1 MASHKMKAVQVRKA
15 QGPLELV
22 EIDVPEA
29 GPGQVRIAVE
39 ACGICHSDAIT
50 KEGYMPVQY
59 PRVPGHEVVGRIDAV
74 GAGVTAWKVGQ
85 HVGVGWHG
93 GHCGQCPSCR
103 AGDFV
108 TCQFQQVC
116 GISYDGGYAEFMMAP
131 QEALARVPE
140 GMRSEDVAPLLC
152 AGVTTF
158 NSLRNM
164 GARGGDVV
172 AVQGI
177 GGLGH
182 LGIQY
187 ANKLGFHTVAISRGE
202 DKRQLAQEL
211 GAHDYIDTDKQ
222 SAAEELQKLGGA
234 RVIMVTASSAS
245 LAAGLVGGL
254 GRNGTLL
261 LLGAG
266 SEPVPV
272 NSIALIMKR
281 LRVMGWPSGVP
292 QDSQETM
299 EFSKLASVKSRN
311 EIFTIERAAE
321 AYEYMLANKARFRAV
336 LKMR

>member
-1 MASHKMKAVQVRKA
+1 MANRKMKAVVVREA
-15 QGPLELV
+15 HGPLEHV
-22 EIDVPEA
+22 EIDVPEP

-39 ACGICHSDAIT
+39 ACGICHSDAVT

-59 PRVPGHEVVGRIDAV
+59 PRVPGHEVVGRIETL

-93 GHCGQCPSCR
+93 GHCGQCSSCR

-108 TCQFQQVC
+108 TCQFQKVC
-116 GISYDGGYAEFMMAP
+116 GISYDGGYAEYMVAP
-131 QEALARVPE
+131 QEALAAVPD
-140 GMRSEDVAPLLC
+140 GMRSEDAAPLLC

-187 ANKLGFHTVAISRGE
+187 ANKLGFHTVAISRGD
-202 DKRQLAQEL
+202 DKRKLALEL
-211 GAHDYIDTDKQ
+211 GAHAYVDTEKE
-222 SAAEELQKLGGA
+222 SAVEVLQKLGGA
-234 RVIMVTASSAS
+234 RVIMITASSAS
-245 LAAGLVGGL
+245 LAAELIGGL

-266 SEPVPV
+266 TEPVPV
-272 NSIALIMKR
+272 NSLPLLLKR

-299 EFSKLASVKSRN
+299 AFSKLTSVKSRN
-311 EIFTIERAAE
+311 EIFPLERAAE
-321 AYEYMLANKARFRAV
+321 AYEYMLSNKARFRAV